1 MIKAVIIEDEKTA
14 LDNLIHHIQLT
25 REPVTVIAT
34 LETVEE
40 SVAWFMANPAPDLI
54 FMDIHLK
61 DGISFSIF
69 ERVKISAPI
78 IFITAFDNFMVK
90 AFEQTSIEYL
100 LKPINERELSKAI
113 SKYRTL
119 KDHFLNNHEY
129 LLNFLSEK
137 DASRKSRIVVKKG
150 IEFQSILLEEVAYFY
165 TEQKISFLVTREG
178 KKFLVDKNLK
188 ELEEE
193 LDPKKFY
200 RANRKFIINIDF
212 VKSYRSY
219 DKIKI
224 LVELTVPLS
233 EEIIVSQESAID
245 FRKWIMAL

>member
-1 MIKAVIIEDEKTA
+1 MIKAIIIEDEKTA

-34 LETVEE
+34 LETVED

-69 ERVKISAPI
+69 DRVKISAPI

-100 LKPINERELSKAI
+100 LKPINEQELAKAI

-119 KDHFLNNHEY
+119 KDHFLNNHEN
-129 LLNFLSEK
+129 LLKFLSEK
-137 DASRKSRIVVKKG
+137 DTSRKSRIVVKKG
-150 IEFQSILLEEVAYFY
+150 IEFQSILLDEVAYFY

-193 LDPKKFY
+193 LDPRKFY

-233 EEIIVSQESAID
+233 EDIIVSQESAID
-245 FRKWIMAL
+245 FRKWITAL